1 MNYSNIKVLLTEGA
15 CRQTLPIAKAFRT
28 LGCHVTTLN
37 AAALDV
43 GNTSRYPNKRIIGCC
58 TDSDVPGTK
67 EAIETILQSEKYDLV
82 VPMSDFTASLLAE
95 NKEQFSQYAH
105 IAINDWEIFSLAFD
119 KLKTMAICMEKGIP
133 CPRTILNIH
142 SSEDLEKIIY
152 PVVIKPRSACGS
164 IGFNIAENRKVLD
177 GLMKNGSKNLGPL
190 FIQEYIPQTG
200 KQFNAHLFLDNSHE
214 VKTALVTEKCRWFPV
229 DGGASTLCVT
239 VHRPDII
246 EMCSHLLKEMQWVG
260 YCDVDLILD
269 PRDNRPKV
277 IEVNARISANVK
289 ICYLVGMNIAK
300 QLLEN
305 TFGETVTGYGNYK
318 EDIRLRYF
326 HTDLL
331 WFIKSKNRFRSN
343 PSWFS
348 MKNTADQIFSIGD
361 PLPWCGFTLQGI
373 LKYRKEMKKRER
385 KKS

>member
-1 MNYSNIKVLLTEGA
+1 MDYSNIKVLLTEGA
-15 CRQTLPIAKAFRT
+15 CRQTLPMAKAFRD
-28 LGCHVTTLN
+28 LGCQVTTFN

-43 GNTSRYPNKRIIGCC
+43 GNTSRYPNKKIIGSCS
-58 TDSDVPGTK
+58 DSDVLGAQADI
-67 EAIETILQSEKYDLV
+67 EALLQSEKYDLV

-95 NKEQFSQYAH
+95 NKQELSQYAH
-105 IAINDWEIFSLAFD
+105 IATNDWEIFNLAFD
-119 KLKTMAICMEKGIP
+119 KLNTMAICMENNIP
-133 CPRTILNIH
+133 CPLTILDLQAM
-142 SSEDLEKIIY
+142 EDLEKITY
-152 PVVIKPRSACGS
+152 PVAIKPRSACGS
-164 IGFNIAENRKVLD
+164 IGFNIAFNREELEELLAD
-177 GLMKNGSKNLGPL
+177 ESEDLGPL

-200 KQFNAHLFLDNSHE
+200 KQFNAHLFLDNNHE
-214 VKTALVTEKCRWFPV
+214 VKTALVAEKCRWFPV
-229 DGGASTLCVT
+229 DGGASTLLVT

-246 EMCSHLLKEMQWVG
+246 VMCSQLLKEMKWIG

-269 PRDNRPKV
+269 PRDNIPKI

-305 TFGETVTGYGNYK
+305 TFGEKVTAYENYQ

-331 WFIKSKNRFRSN
+331 WFINSKNRFRSN

-348 MKNTADQIFSIGD
+348 LKNTSDQIFSIRD